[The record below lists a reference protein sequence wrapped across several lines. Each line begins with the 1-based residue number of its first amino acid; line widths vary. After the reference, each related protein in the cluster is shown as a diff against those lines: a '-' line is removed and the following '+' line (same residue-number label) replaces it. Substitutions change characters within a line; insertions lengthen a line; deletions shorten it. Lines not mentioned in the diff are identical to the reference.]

1 MENKAQKQE
10 KKRKT
15 NHSSLEPNQTS
26 LPYRVVP
33 SCVFS
38 CCTCTMRART
48 EGEVVLRRG
57 RRVRHVVVDCFG
69 ARTVS
74 VSRLV
79 CSLSVG
85 SLYACTRL
93 YRTIGRG
100 LAARGRARPWESE
113 WCL

>member
-48 EGEVVLRRG
+48 EGEV
-57 RRVRHVVVDCFG
+57 
-69 ARTVS
+69 S